1 MTGLDVLFSQIS
13 GTKFRFS
20 IVIVQALFLY
30 YFSLLLSYKAV
41 SFWKKNFSSL
51 RFSFPSLLLVVS
63 ADVNVRVTFSRVF

>member
-51 RFSFPSLLLVVS
+51 RFSFPSLLLV
-63 ADVNVRVTFSRVF
+63 DVNVRVAFSSIF

>member
-63 ADVNVRVTFSRVF
+63 ADVNVRVTFSSVF